1 MRSLQFA
8 NASGKFQINRK
19 SRWVSPYKPHRPW
32 ATSGSG
38 HTIPERIL
46 NWAIVSL
53 KWFGW
58 RSNQIVVSNW
68 LLFASSSEEWL
79 DPKIKLLVQ
88 SDSLASRLSFQDQM
102 LLKFREDPWHGRWR
116 YSLSPLQ
123 VSNNSPLEFG
133 GKTPFF
139 SLRIGQSNILS
150 NILQFPDAEERGG
163 FCDPGSRMGM

>member
-68 LLFASSSEEWL
+68 LLFESSSEEWL
-79 DPKIKLLVQ
+79 EPKIKLLLQ

-102 LLKFREDPWHGRWR
+102 LLKFREG
-116 YSLSPLQ
+116 
-123 VSNNSPLEFG
+123 
-133 GKTPFF
+133 T
-139 SLRIGQSNILS
+139 
-150 NILQFPDAEERGG
+150 DAEDILFPHCKWAITHHWSSVEKHLFFFFNNRPIEY
-163 FCDPGSRMGM
+163 FI